1 MESSKKLLV
10 LGSALIGLVILSCT
24 CSATMTVSIDTDKDS
39 YYLGENV
46 NFTGSIVLVNEAG
59 CCDLFTEDN
68 VSLAITDGNSQV
80 CTLEVDYGY
89 YVEGGNCSLD
99 MNVTETHP
107 DDCASYGGNN
117 TITYEWIYW
126 EIPSDWNPGNYTATI
141 TATACG
147 TSEWNST
154 GFTVATTT
162 TTSTTTTT
170 TIRYRSRGGGGG
182 GGGAAYVARIK
193 PSCFDGIKNCH
204 DGGCEEDIDC
214 GGPCRACP
222 SCSDGIQNQ
231 GETGVDCGGPCPP
244 CKVTTTTV
252 RPEVTTTVAT
262 TITTTT
268 TTVPTTTTTIVHTAL
283 TTTTIP
289 PSPGIPLGIT
299 EGAIILTAIVL
310 ITIAFMIQTGR
321 I

>member
-10 LGSALIGLVILSCT
+10 LGFALIGLVVLPCT
-24 CSATMTVSIDTDKDS
+24 CSATMTVSIDTDKSS

-46 NFTGSIVLVNEAG
+46 NFTAEVVIVNESGG
-59 CCDLFTEDN
+59 CCDL
-68 VSLAITDGNSQV
+68 NSV
-80 CTLEVDYGY
+80 TFEVIG
-89 YVEGGNCSLD
+89 EHSMNCSLPTGEWSD
-99 MNVTETHP
+99 PEFDCGDYTFDIVVNETNL
-107 DDCASYGGNN
+107 DCHAYGGDN
-117 TITYEWIYW
+117 TYGYTINWK
-126 EIPSDWNPGNYTATI
+126 IPSGWSTGAYTAKI
-141 TATACG
+141 TVSACG
-147 TSEWNST
+147 DLKENTT
-154 GFTVATTT
+154 GFSVTTPP
-162 TTSTTTTT
+162 TTT

-182 GGGAAYVARIK
+182 GGPAYVARIK

-204 DGGCEEDIDC
+204 DGGCEEGIDC

-244 CKVTTTTV
+244 CRVTTTTV

-262 TITTTT
+262 TTTTT
-268 TTVPTTTTTIVHTAL
+268 TTTTTSITTTTIVHAAL
-283 TTTTIP
+283 TTTTMP